1 MQTICNMKS
10 DMRVAHELLNAV
22 LFILCYHLPKAE
34 IDVLLIYV
42 QALLASQIARLSWF
56 KPFLSLENVVNARFF
71 GHSYMKLSDV
81 FWLESHLDM

>member
-42 QALLASQIARLSWF
+42 QALLASQIARLS
-56 KPFLSLENVVNARFF
+56 
-71 GHSYMKLSDV
+71 
-81 FWLESHLDM
+81 